1 MHLEGA
7 IVDNKLVKNM
17 TEWYLPFLSESVS
30 EDLKPKFGEYPIV
43 FETDYKKIQLMVILL
58 TLNTL

>member
-1 MHLEGA
+1 
-7 IVDNKLVKNM
+7 M

-43 FETDYKKIQLMVILL
+43 FETYYKKIQLMVILL
-58 TLNTL
+58 TLNTS